1 MGKPLVVIGS
11 RLGKGQNIKIGVE
24 KAGGEAIVI
33 PGIGADMKLADKM
46 KEVNADL
53 GLSFCG
59 SGGAGALNAQNL
71 YGYKCKYDMHSVEQA
86 EAAIS
91 EGVQALGLAFMDTEE
106 LGMSV
111 VKAWKKKYGEWNA
124 KQR

>member
-1 MGKPLVVIGS
+1 MGRPVVVIGS
-11 RLGKGQNIKIGVE
+11 RLGKGQKIAVGIE
-24 KAGGEAIVI
+24 KEGGEAIVI

-71 YGYKCKYDMHSVEQA
+71 YGYKCKYEMRSIEQGEVAIA
-86 EAAIS
+86 E
-91 EGVQALGLAFMDTEE
+91 GLQALGFVFMDTEE
-106 LGMSV
+106 LGSSV
-111 VKAWKKKYGEWNA
+111 VKAWKKKYGE
-124 KQR
+124 